1 MSYKH
6 IFTVFTPTYNRASK
20 LTGVYE
26 SLKRQTFKDFEW
38 LIVDEGSEED
48 TKNVVANFKNE
59 AKFSI
64 RYFWKKTLEKPAQ
77 KIGISKAMATY
88 FSHWTMMIRSYRMHY
103 RDLMTSGLQ
112 FRRIVEINLP
122 VSPDYA
128 KTQMET

>member
-1 MSYKH
+1 MNHPFFSIIITTYTRAGF
-6 IFTVFTPTYNRASK
+6 IEQTIRTV
-20 LTGVYE
+20 LD
-26 SLKRQTFKDFEW
+26 QTFKDFEW
-38 LIVDEGSEED
+38 LIVDDGSEDD
-48 TKNVVANFKNE
+48 TKNVVANFQNE

-103 RDLMTSGLQ
+103 KDLMTSGLQ
-112 FRRIVEINLP
+112 FRRIFVINLP
-122 VSPDYA
+122 VSPDCA